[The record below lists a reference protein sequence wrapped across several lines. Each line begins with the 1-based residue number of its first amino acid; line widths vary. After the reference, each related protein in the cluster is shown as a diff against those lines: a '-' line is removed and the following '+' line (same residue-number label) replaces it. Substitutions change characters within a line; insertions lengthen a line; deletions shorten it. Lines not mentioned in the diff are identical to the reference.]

1 MKELIFR
8 IKNTGFELPHSMLMI
23 NKYITPSKV
32 SVIVVVVFID
42 VVMTD

>member
-23 NKYITPSKV
+23 NNYVTTSKV
-32 SVIVVVVFID
+32 GVVVV
-42 VVMTD
+42 VQS